1 MKENKG
7 FFITANQRQHINLSI
22 KAMAIIE
29 SDMIRFKNDYE
40 QSNRS
45 GFMNII
51 IENYCHLFPLAKDVV
66 LKEINTIKKAISS
79 DNFSEKLV
87 QNTISLFTEE
97 MMKNAITEY
106 TKNVQYGQ
114 MFKLKL
120 NSHNV
125 QLLSTLEE
133 VAYFEKY
140 APRSGLGFYLKAL
153 LESYTV
159 LPKEKREEV
168 YFAQT
173 IEKIKNA
180 IKEDKVITLSKS
192 DHLVLRPIRIIFD
205 PKLNHYVIRFIRNF
219 DDQKGSFMP
228 DSINIKEFIAGGPIY
243 NHSEDSSRWKET
255 KKLAIGGDFFYESRL
270 PKEPVI
276 VRFTESGLQR
286 FLREEDDMNII
297 GVPDS
302 KDKYVYTF
310 QTTEPEAYYQLFKFG
325 PQAVI
330 VKPESIR
337 NNFALLY
344 KAANDQYTKK
354 GEKQ

>member
-66 LKEINTIKKAISS
+66 LKEMNTIKKAISS
-79 DNFSEKLV
+79 ENFSEKLV

-180 IKEDKVITLSKS
+180 II
-192 DHLVLRPIRIIFD
+192 
-205 PKLNHYVIRFIRNF
+205 
-219 DDQKGSFMP
+219 
-228 DSINIKEFIAGGPIY
+228 
-243 NHSEDSSRWKET
+243 
-255 KKLAIGGDFFYESRL
+255 
-270 PKEPVI
+270 
-276 VRFTESGLQR
+276 
-286 FLREEDDMNII
+286 
-297 GVPDS
+297 
-302 KDKYVYTF
+302 
-310 QTTEPEAYYQLFKFG
+310 
-325 PQAVI
+325 
-330 VKPESIR
+330 
-337 NNFALLY
+337 
-344 KAANDQYTKK
+344 
-354 GEKQ
+354 